1 MLPGFPQPEEIAPA
15 ADVAELEA
23 EALALRNTLGQGQL
37 TTTPLHLA
45 AIMAAMANDGV
56 AVSPSIQAAQRQPG
70 SDEWRPQSP
79 NAESRRM
86 LDSATAHE
94 FQAQLRDSWDILF
107 GDLTRPP
114 IELGAYI
121 AMSRA
126 GDETQLWL
134 NGYVAPDSGNPAAF
148 VILLEDTADVPRLVT
163 IGKAL
168 INALIQPA

>member
-1 MLPGFPQPEEIAPA
+1 
-15 ADVAELEA
+15 
-23 EALALRNTLGQGQL
+23 
-37 TTTPLHLA
+37 
-45 AIMAAMANDGV
+45 
-56 AVSPSIQAAQRQPG
+56 
-70 SDEWRPQSP
+70 
-79 NAESRRM
+79 M
-86 LDSATAHE
+86 LDSATAQE

-107 GDLTRPP
+107 GDLSRPP